1 MLTVRFGCATDV
13 GRLRS
18 ENQDSMHAGDGLYL
32 VADGM
37 GGQPAG
43 DVASKL
49 AIAEL
54 STLAEQQPITAA
66 AIEAGIRRA
75 NDRLLAEGR
84 QDPHR
89 YGMGTTLTGLAACD
103 GDRWAVVNVGDS
115 RVYRY
120 ADGALSQLTVD
131 HSAVQQLVD
140 AGLLAPRD
148 ALHHPRRNV
157 VTRSLGT
164 EPPPVADIELRD
176 PVPGERFLVCSDG
189 LTNELS
195 DAEIATL
202 LQQNRGPAAGR
213 RPAGRAG
220 GPGRRQGQRH
230 RDRGPA
236 GPPGLTRLGR
246 PARHPSACRPA
257 VRAPPCT
264 VRA

>member
-1 MLTVRFGCATDV
+1 MLTVRYGYATDV

-18 ENQDSMHAGDGLYL
+18 ENQDSMYAGDGLYL

-54 STLAEQQPITAA
+54 STLAERQPITAA
-66 AIEAGIRRA
+66 ELEAGVRRA
-75 NDRLLAEGR
+75 NDRLLADGR
-84 QDPHR
+84 QDPQR
-89 YGMGTTLTGLAACD
+89 YGMGTTLAGLAALE
-103 GDRWAVVNVGDS
+103 GDRWAVLNVGDS

-120 ADGALSQLTVD
+120 ADGRLEQLTVD

-140 AGLLAPRD
+140 AGLLD
-148 ALHHPRRNV
+148 ARAALRHPRRNV

-164 EPPPVADIELRD
+164 EPPPVPDIELRD
-176 PVPGERFLVCSDG
+176 PAVGERFLVCSDG

-202 LQQNRGPAAGR
+202 LQESEDPQGAAGQLVEQ
-213 RPAGRAG
+213 AVLAG
-220 GPGRRQGQRH
+220 G
-230 RDRGPA
+230 RDN
-236 GPPGLTRLGR
+236 
-246 PARHPSACRPA
+246 
-257 VRAPPCT
+257 VT
-264 VRA
+264 VIVVQLDEIR

>member
-1 MLTVRFGCATDV
+1 MLNMRHGSATDV

-18 ENQDSMHAGDGLYL
+18 ENQDSMYAAAGLCL

-54 STLAEQQPITAA
+54 SSLADQLPIALPA
-66 AIEAGIRRA
+66 LEAVIQRA

-89 YGMGTTLTGLAACD
+89 RGMGTTLAGLAVVED
-103 GDRWAVVNVGDS
+103 DRWAVINIGDS

-120 ADGALSQLTVD
+120 ADGQLAQLTVD

-140 AGLLAPRD
+140 AGLLD
-148 ALHHPRRNV
+148 ARAALRHPRRNV
-157 VTRSLGT
+157 ITRSLGT
-164 EPPPVADIELRD
+164 EPPPVPDIALRD
-176 PVPGERFLVCSDG
+176 PVVGERFLVCSDG

-195 DAEIATL
+195 DAGIAAVL
-202 LQQNRGPAAGR
+202 EEAADPQQAADQLVEQAVAAG
-213 RPAGRAG
+213 GR
-220 GPGRRQGQRH
+220 
-230 RDRGPA
+230 DN
-236 GPPGLTRLGR
+236 
-246 PARHPSACRPA
+246 
-257 VRAPPCT
+257 VT
-264 VRA
+264 VIVVQLDGVG

>member
-1 MLTVRFGCATDV
+1 MFTVRYGCATDV

-54 STLAEQQPITAA
+54 SSLIEPQPPGTAGQASLSVA
-66 AIEAGIRRA
+66 ALQAGVRRA
-75 NDRLLAEGR
+75 NDRLLATGR
-84 QDPHR
+84 QDPAR
-89 YGMGTTLTGLAACD
+89 FGMGTTLAGLALVD
-103 GDRWAVVNVGDS
+103 GGSWAVLNVGDS

-120 ADGALSQLTVD
+120 ADGQLEQLTVD

-140 AGLLAPRD
+140 AGLLDSRA
-148 ALHHPRRNV
+148 ALRHPRRNV

-164 EPPPVADIELRD
+164 VPPPEPDIELRD
-176 PVPGERFLVCSDG
+176 PVPGEWFVVCSDG

-195 DAEIATL
+195 DAEIGSVL
-202 LQQNRGPAAGR
+202 RDCDDPQQAADQLVEQ
-213 RPAGRAG
+213 AVRAG
-220 GPGRRQGQRH
+220 G
-230 RDRGPA
+230 RDNVTVIVVQLDD
-236 GPPGLTRLGR
+236 LT
-246 PARHPSACRPA
+246 
-257 VRAPPCT
+257 
-264 VRA
+264 

>member
-1 MLTVRFGCATDV
+1 MLNMRHGSATDV

-18 ENQDSMHAGDGLYL
+18 ENQDSMYVAAGLCL

-54 STLAEQQPITAA
+54 SGLAEQLPIALPA
-66 AIEAGIRRA
+66 LEAVIQRA

-89 YGMGTTLTGLAACD
+89 RGMGTTLAGLAVVED
-103 GDRWAVVNVGDS
+103 DRWAVINIGDS

-120 ADGALSQLTVD
+120 ADGQLAQLTVD

-140 AGLLAPRD
+140 AGLLD
-148 ALHHPRRNV
+148 ARAALRHPRRNV

-164 EPPPVADIELRD
+164 EPPPVPDIALRD
-176 PVPGERFLVCSDG
+176 PVVGERFLVCSDG

-195 DAEIATL
+195 DAGIAAL
-202 LQQNRGPAAGR
+202 LEEAADPQQAADQLVEQAVAAG
-213 RPAGRAG
+213 GR
-220 GPGRRQGQRH
+220 
-230 RDRGPA
+230 DN
-236 GPPGLTRLGR
+236 
-246 PARHPSACRPA
+246 
-257 VRAPPCT
+257 VT
-264 VRA
+264 VIVVQLDSIG

>member
-1 MLTVRFGCATDV
+1 MLSMRHGSATDV

-18 ENQDSMHAGDGLYL
+18 ENQDSVYGAAGLYL

-54 STLAEQQPITAA
+54 SSLSAPIALPA
-66 AIEAGIRRA
+66 LQEVIQRA

-89 YGMGTTLTGLAACD
+89 RGMGTTLSGLAVVED
-103 GDRWAVVNVGDS
+103 DRWAVINIGDS

-120 ADGALSQLTVD
+120 ADGQLAQLTVD

-140 AGLLAPRD
+140 AGLLD
-148 ALHHPRRNV
+148 ARAALRHPRRNV

-164 EPPPVADIELRD
+164 EPPPVPDIALRD
-176 PVPGERFLVCSDG
+176 PVVGERFLVCSDG

-195 DAEIATL
+195 DAQIAAL
-202 LQQNRGPAAGR
+202 LEEAADPQQAANQLVEQAVAAG
-213 RPAGRAG
+213 GR
-220 GPGRRQGQRH
+220 
-230 RDRGPA
+230 DN
-236 GPPGLTRLGR
+236 
-246 PARHPSACRPA
+246 
-257 VRAPPCT
+257 VT
-264 VRA
+264 VIVVQLDSIA

>member
-1 MLTVRFGCATDV
+1 MLAVRCGCATDV

-18 ENQDSMHAGDGLYL
+18 ENQDSMYAGDGLYL

-54 STLAEQQPITAA
+54 STLSEQPPITVPALQ
-66 AIEAGIRRA
+66 EGIRRA

-84 QDPHR
+84 QDPAR
-89 YGMGTTLTGLAACD
+89 YGMGTTLTGLALVD
-103 GDRWAVVNVGDS
+103 GGRWAVLNIGDS

-120 ADGALSQLTVD
+120 ADGQLAQLTVD

-140 AGLLAPRD
+140 AGLLD
-148 ALHHPRRNV
+148 ARAALRHPRRNV

-164 EPPPVADIELRD
+164 QPPPVPDVELRD
-176 PVPGERFLVCSDG
+176 PVPGERFVVCSDG

-195 DAEIATL
+195 DTEIGLLLADCDDPQQAAEQLVERAV
-202 LQQNRGPAAGR
+202 
-213 RPAGRAG
+213 RAG
-220 GPGRRQGQRH
+220 G
-230 RDRGPA
+230 RDN
-236 GPPGLTRLGR
+236 
-246 PARHPSACRPA
+246 
-257 VRAPPCT
+257 VT
-264 VRA
+264 VIVVQVEEAD

>member
-1 MLTVRFGCATDV
+1 MLSMRYGSATDV

-18 ENQDSMHAGDGLYL
+18 ENQDSMYAGNGLFL

-54 STLAEQQPITAA
+54 ASLAEQLPIAPPA
-66 AIEAGIRRA
+66 LQAVIRRA

-89 YGMGTTLTGLAACD
+89 RGMGTTLSGVAVAED
-103 GDRWAVVNVGDS
+103 DRWAVLNIGDS

-120 ADGALSQLTVD
+120 ADGQLAQLTVD

-140 AGLLAPRD
+140 AGLLD
-148 ALHHPRRNV
+148 ARAALRHPRRNV

-164 EPPPVADIELRD
+164 EPPPVPDIALRD
-176 PVPGERFLVCSDG
+176 PVVGERFLVCSDG

-195 DAEIATL
+195 DAQIAAL
-202 LQQNRGPAAGR
+202 LAEAADPQQAADQLVEQAVAAG
-213 RPAGRAG
+213 GR
-220 GPGRRQGQRH
+220 
-230 RDRGPA
+230 DN
-236 GPPGLTRLGR
+236 
-246 PARHPSACRPA
+246 
-257 VRAPPCT
+257 VT
-264 VRA
+264 VIVVQLDSID